1 LRASSPQPRRKVG
14 WYEATSAAGI
24 EKRGHS
30 GVPKGAS
37 EVEAGD
43 RIRESG
49 ARNHRSGVIEVRPIF
64 EQFVSLRQ
72 IAKVQNRTILFEKGE
87 IADRRG

>member
-1 LRASSPQPRRKVG
+1 MRRRPRPELKN
-14 WYEATSAAGI
+14 AAI
-24 EKRGHS
+24 QAAF
-30 GVPKGAS
+30 PKAAS

-49 ARNHRSGVIEVRPIF
+49 ARRHRSGVIEVRPIL

-72 IAKVQNRTILFEKGE
+72 IAKVQNRTILLEKGE
-87 IADRRG
+87 IADRGG

>member
-1 LRASSPQPRRKVG
+1 VRRRLGPEFK
-14 WYEATSAAGI
+14 
-24 EKRGHS
+24 KRGHS
-30 GVPKGAS
+30 GRVSEGAS

-43 RIRESG
+43 GIRESA
-49 ARNHRSGVIEVRPIF
+49 ARRHRSGVIEVRPIL

-72 IAKVQNRTILFEKGE
+72 IAKVQNRIILLERGE